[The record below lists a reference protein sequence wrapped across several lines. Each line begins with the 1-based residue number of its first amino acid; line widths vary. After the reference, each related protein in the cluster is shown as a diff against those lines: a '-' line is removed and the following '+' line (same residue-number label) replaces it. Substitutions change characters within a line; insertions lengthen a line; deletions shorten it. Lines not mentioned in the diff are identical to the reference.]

1 MKYSKVRD
9 TKFNWEL
16 KKKKI
21 LIAAAISLVLVA
33 VAFMFYV
40 FDPEKTALFP
50 KCPFL
55 MATGYECPGCGS
67 QRAVHSILHLDFK
80 SAFSR
85 NALILF
91 LVPYILLGIYLEF
104 FNGKRRFPKL
114 EKIFF
119 GKWAAIMVVSGIL
132 VYWVVRNLV

>member
-1 MKYSKVRD
+1 L
-9 TKFNWEL
+9 TKP
-16 KKKKI
+16 KKI
-21 LIAAAISLVLVA
+21 FIGAAISLVLVA

-40 FDPEKTALFP
+40 FDPEEVVLFP

-55 MATGYECPGCGS
+55 LTTGFECPGCGS
-67 QRAVHSILHLDFK
+67 QRAVHSILHLDIK
-80 SAFSR
+80 SAFSH

-104 FNGKRRFPKL
+104 FSGKHHFPKL

-119 GKWAAIMVVSGIL
+119 GKWAAIIVVSAIII
-132 VYWVVRNLV
+132 YWVVRNLV

>member
-9 TKFNWEL
+9 TKFNREL

-80 SAFSR
+80 SAFTQ
-85 NALILF
+85 NTLILF
-91 LVPYILLGIYLEF
+91 LVPYILLGIYLQF

-119 GKWAAIMVVSGIL
+119 GKWAAIIVVSGIL
-132 VYWVVRNLV
+132 VYWVVRNVW